1 MIVISRKFQ
10 FLVIFSL
17 LSLFNAVSS
26 QRSLGTSHDA
36 ILKSHTKPFSIILM
50 IGDGMGFQ
58 HVELGR
64 WIEKGVDGSL
74 NMETLPYLL
83 NVTTRSANSATTD
96 SAAAATAMATG
107 NKTDNG
113 MLSYFPNDQTL
124 ETILEISIDRNMST
138 GLVTTTEIF
147 HATPAAFYSHV
158 DSRTNTSEIVN
169 QLSQQ
174 SKIEVIFGGG
184 SNAFSAAIL
193 TEMEQNG
200 YTYITNRSQLT
211 SISEGKVLGLFSTL
225 SIPYEQVRDPELTPS
240 LSEMTNKA
248 LEVVSQDN
256 DGFFLLIEGGKID
269 WGAHANNKNNTA
281 LEVIEF
287 DKAVGNVKN
296 FVETQTDHD
305 ILFLVTADHETG
317 GLSVK
322 SNTLNSSL
330 PSDTK
335 THTQNKALRL
345 ARTENISLSWQR
357 FSEL

>member
-1 MIVISRKFQ
+1 
-10 FLVIFSL
+10 
-17 LSLFNAVSS
+17 
-26 QRSLGTSHDA
+26 
-36 ILKSHTKPFSIILM
+36 
-50 IGDGMGFQ
+50 
-58 HVELGR
+58 
-64 WIEKGVDGSL
+64 
-74 NMETLPYLL
+74 
-83 NVTTRSANSATTD
+83 
-96 SAAAATAMATG
+96 MATG
-107 NKTDNG
+107 NKTDNV

-345 ARTENISLSWQR
+345 ARTENISLSWSSPGHTGREVPLFGFGTVLNSINESIIDNTEIFRIMKDHYQVPPDEKSSGSTT
-357 FSEL
+357 FSSLPPTTKPISWSSFSILLSLSTAILIYLIRRTTSVKKK